1 MDFFAK
7 AKAVKL
13 RSHHNKYLVADGDQ
27 VTVRQSRNGGTKKAR
42 WLVETIDGDANVVR
56 LKSFHGLYLTASNAP
71 FLLGMTGKKVL
82 QTRPDKPRDMS
93 VEWRPERDGFQ
104 VKILLLPL
112 ENILVT
118 LGNHSYVNFEYWSIY
133 WFHFRSLLI

>member
-42 WLVETIDGDANVVR
+42 WLVEPVDGDA
-56 LKSFHGLYLTASNAP
+56 SNKP
-71 FLLGMTGKKVL
+71 FLLGMTGNKVL

-93 VEWRPERDGFQ
+93 VEWRPERDGYQ
-104 VKILLLPL
+104 VRIP
-112 ENILVT
+112 
-118 LGNHSYVNFEYWSIY
+118 
-133 WFHFRSLLI
+133 